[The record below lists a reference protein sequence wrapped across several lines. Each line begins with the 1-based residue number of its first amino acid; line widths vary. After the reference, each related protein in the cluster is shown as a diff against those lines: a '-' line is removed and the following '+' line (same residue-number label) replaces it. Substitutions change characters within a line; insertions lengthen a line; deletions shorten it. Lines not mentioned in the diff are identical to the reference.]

1 MASKRETRKYQDKI
15 TKLLSKIF
23 GESSV
28 DKEWD
33 VAKNSQDE
41 FTRNLYCPRIDI
53 AVGPFNK
60 TRDVEINIEGINNA
74 HKQFRSF
81 IGGLNMISE
90 VRLKACNENPRCFIA
105 IEIEKR
111 GTRKH
116 MLGDIINASSIGK
129 IGIIVPWDDK
139 ARNAFERIK
148 RYLDFIK
155 TVKKTSYSPK
165 NLLIV
170 RRNKLKQFLENFIS
184 ETTKGREKQKLIH
197 KKLVS

>member
-1 MASKRETRKYQDKI
+1 MATKRETEKYQDKI

-23 GESSV
+23 GEISV
-28 DKEWD
+28 AKEWD

-41 FTRNLYCPRIDI
+41 FTRSLYCPRIDI

-60 TRDVEINIEGINNA
+60 TRDVENNIEGINNA
-74 HKQFRSF
+74 HRQFHSF
-81 IGGLNMISE
+81 IRDLKQISGI
-90 VRLKACNENPRCFIA
+90 RLEAYNENPRCLIA

-129 IGIIVPWDDK
+129 IGIIIPWDDK
-139 ARNAFERIK
+139 AFNAFERIK

-155 TVKKTSYSPK
+155 TVKKTSYGPK
-165 NLLIV
+165 NLLMIPKT
-170 RRNKLKQFLENFIS
+170 RLKNFLENFIT
-184 ETTKGREKQKLIH
+184 ENP
-197 KKLVS
+197 